1 MRASLNILVASFS
14 PHFAPT
20 RPQQASIGAWARPPG
35 GPGGLLGGCWGAAG
49 RRALLAPIQPLPGAM
64 GARVWQ
70 LLGGCWGAG
79 RRQLVPARHC
89 PRPRRAAAAPP
100 RERARAR
107 AALRVGSRSARPPAA
122 GPRSLRGP
130 PAAGARAGAGRQ
142 VHAAAAASIRPPKP
156 GAAGRVPCT
165 SSPRA
170 RPPPIRPQTAPPAPT
185 AAGAPPKAPKTGAP
199 GSLLATPSITRVS
212 RPARWRW
219 RRASARHQAQELGWG
234 EEGKGG
240 GNRGVLSPGVGLK
253 HCLHTAPCPS
263 CRQERAGQRCWHLE
277 TQPPARVR
285 SCLLTC

>member
-64 GARVWQ
+64 GPRVWK
-70 LLGGCWGAG
+70 LLGGCWGGG
-79 RRQLVPARHC
+79 RRQLVRGAPGAPLPASA
-89 PRPRRAAAAPP
+89 PRSRRAAQGEGAGPRRSAQRPP
-100 RERARAR
+100 A
-107 AALRVGSRSARPPAA
+107 RSARPPAA

-130 PAAGARAGAGRQ
+130 PAAGAHAGAGRH

-156 GAAGRVPCT
+156 GAAGRAPCT

-170 RPPPIRPQTAPPAPT
+170 RPPPIRPQTAPPAPP
-185 AAGAPPKAPKTGAP
+185 AAGGAQKAPKTGAP
-199 GSLLATPSITRVS
+199 GSLLATPSITRVL

-219 RRASARHQAQELGWG
+219 RRASARHQTQELGWG

-240 GNRGVLSPGVGLK
+240 GG
-253 HCLHTAPCPS
+253 
-263 CRQERAGQRCWHLE
+263 E
-277 TQPPARVR
+277 
-285 SCLLTC
+285 